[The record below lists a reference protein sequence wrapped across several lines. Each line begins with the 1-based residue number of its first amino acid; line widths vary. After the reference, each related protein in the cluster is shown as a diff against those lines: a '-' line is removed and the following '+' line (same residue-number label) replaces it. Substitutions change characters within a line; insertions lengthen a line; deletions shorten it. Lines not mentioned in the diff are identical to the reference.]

1 MTIETTQN
9 GSECVILDSSGW
21 LEYLTTDTKAAL
33 FASYFEGHR
42 PILVPAIVLYEVRK
56 VLLLRQTKDISDIFL
71 SEALRR
77 GIIPIDQEIALSA
90 AAVSIKYR
98 LAMADALLYATSV
111 REKAEFVT
119 SDPHFK
125 DLPGVTLL

>member
-9 GSECVILDSSGW
+9 GSEYVILDSSGW

-77 GIIPIDQEIALSA
+77 GIIPIDQEIVLSA